1 MEAEGTSRARPGWG
15 AAAAVR
21 SGRIFEIRSSFIL
34 QPGITALRDGLA
46 ELRRHIAAAA
56 GVR

>member
-1 MEAEGTSRARPGWG
+1 VRVDAIRTRPGWD
-15 AAAAVR
+15 ATAAVR
-21 SGRIFEIRSSFIL
+21 NGRIHEIRSNLIL